1 MPKKSEHALALFHAH
16 VGIEIWKHVHDFP
29 FVEVSN
35 LGRVRRWWKSIG
47 YRIINGRDM
56 KGYLSIRINDKN
68 FFIHRLVAKTF
79 IPNPYNK
86 KSVDHVVS
94 SEKCNNKLT
103 NLRWAT
109 PKEQNYNRKTCSE
122 ILGPVILYSVQLIKF
137 HTVLITTKEKHKIL
151 HCCTILPSV
160 HPPNCPSQALRR

>member
-56 KGYLSIRINDKN
+56 KGYLSIRIMTKI
-68 FFIHRLVAKTF
+68 FSFIDLLQKHL
-79 IPNPYNK
+79 Y
-86 KSVDHVVS
+86 
-94 SEKCNNKLT
+94 
-103 NLRWAT
+103 
-109 PKEQNYNRKTCSE
+109 Q
-122 ILGPVILYSVQLIKF
+122 ILIIKQII
-137 HTVLITTKEKHKIL
+137 V
-151 HCCTILPSV
+151 
-160 HPPNCPSQALRR
+160 

>member
-79 IPNPYNK
+79 IPNPYHKTNNRIMNN
-86 KSVDHVVS
+86 SVTRDGYIRVS
-94 SEKCNNKLT
+94 IEKYKCRELVHRLVAKAFIQNPEPNIKLQVNHKNMDRSNCCVNNLE
-103 NLRWAT
+103 WV
-109 PKEQNYNRKTCSE
+109 TCSE
-122 ILGPVILYSVQLIKF
+122 N
-137 HTVLITTKEKHKIL
+137 IL
-151 HCCTILPSV
+151 HSYKHRKV
-160 HPPNCPSQALRR
+160 